1 MARLLVAGRNSV
13 SQIQT
18 TQALQASLVALLGIS
33 LFICVAMSHPTVIHD
48 AAHDSRHSIAVPCH

>member
-18 TQALQASLVALLGIS
+18 TQALQASLAALLGIS
-33 LFICVAMSHPTVIHD
+33 LFICVALSHPTFIHN